1 MVSIISDL
9 AKMTNIGERHLNL
22 DSELFENAICSTK
35 VAIKSMQ
42 KHNF

>member
-9 AKMTNIGERHLNL
+9 ATMTNVGEGHLNL
-22 DSELFENAICSTK
+22 DSELFENAICSTE
-35 VAIKSMQ
+35 VAKKSMQ